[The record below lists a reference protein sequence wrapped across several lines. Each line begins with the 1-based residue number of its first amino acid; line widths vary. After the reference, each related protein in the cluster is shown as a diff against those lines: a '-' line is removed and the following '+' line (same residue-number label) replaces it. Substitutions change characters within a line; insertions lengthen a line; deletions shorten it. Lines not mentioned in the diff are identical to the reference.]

1 METDEASLTVTTE
14 APLTLTTGVVAA
26 LGDKGTPASLT
37 AEIRGLREGQ
47 VAVEMVVAKDMG
59 MRQRPLPCRYCMA
72 DPMSSSI
79 SFATWCSVIFAV
91 V

>member
-59 MRQRPLPCRYCMA
+59 MRHKPLPCRYCMA